1 MKWPTVLIALA
12 LPFLCFSESAAAVDE
27 PWRAVLSLPEP
38 HAVRLETV
46 VDAETLRLGDGRLVR
61 ISGLYAPAEAAVSA
75 IVSAAGGRSVRLYNS
90 GTVPD
95 RNGRVSAQIVVVGP
109 AGQPSLWL
117 QGDLL
122 WAGQAFFYPA
132 DPMADAPA
140 RAMLALESD
149 ARREA
154 RGLWADAANRVQDAR
169 TPATIQPGFRVVE
182 GVVQGV
188 GESRHSLFV
197 NFGPDYRKDFT
208 VVVQRS
214 DREGFAGGLR
224 AVRALQGRHVRVRG
238 LVFQRGGPA
247 IRAMHQQVIEI
258 LD

>member
-12 LPFLCFSESAAAVDE
+12 LPILWFLESAGAVDD
-27 PWRAVLSLPEP
+27 PWRAVLSDPEP
-38 HAVRLETV
+38 QAVGLEAV

-61 ISGLYAPAEAAVSA
+61 VSGLYGPAEAAVSA
-75 IVSAAGGRSVRLYNS
+75 IASSAGGRSVRLYNPA
-90 GTVPD
+90 TTRD
-95 RNGRVSAQIVVVGP
+95 RQGRLSAQIVVVGP

-117 QGDLL
+117 QGELL
-122 WAGQAFFYPA
+122 RAGQAFFYPA
-132 DPMADAPA
+132 HPMADAPA
-140 RAMLALESD
+140 QAMLALESE

-169 TPATIQPGFRVVE
+169 TPATIHPGFRLVE

-208 VVVQRS
+208 IVVQRS

-224 AVRALQGRHVRVRG
+224 TIRALQGRHIRVRG
-238 LVFQRGGPA
+238 LVFQQGGPA